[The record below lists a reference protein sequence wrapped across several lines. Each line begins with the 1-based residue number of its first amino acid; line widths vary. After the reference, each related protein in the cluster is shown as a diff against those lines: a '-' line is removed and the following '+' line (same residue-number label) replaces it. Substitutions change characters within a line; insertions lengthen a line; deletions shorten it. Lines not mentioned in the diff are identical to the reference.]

1 MCLPTS
7 ATAGPDPV
15 KTFPPPKNLETKL
28 FPFWGKLDNYI
39 PVVAARN
46 QLAWAIAGNDPE
58 KHKNTCAP
66 LSPNDPNDQTFSYWS
81 WYQFSISWIYQ
92 HIAMQCIGDS
102 LLKWD
107 VPSNF
112 ANSCFCSL
120 VSLVLISSLVR
131 WSHWSPC
138 AQKSGPGGPLDFLF
152 RTISF
157 NFLTICVWICSWL
170 RFRLALCL
178 LKKQLEIPAQ
188 WPLATQQIFSS
199 RKHIVIE
206 KLKCC

>member
-1 MCLPTS
+1 MT
-7 ATAGPDPV
+7 
-15 KTFPPPKNLETKL
+15 
-28 FPFWGKLDNYI
+28 
-39 PVVAARN
+39 
-46 QLAWAIAGNDPE
+46 Q
-58 KHKNTCAP
+58 KNTKTPVHHSA
-66 LSPNDPNDQTFSYWS
+66 LMILMIRLFHIGLDISLVFLE
-81 WYQFSISWIYQ
+81 SINTL
-92 HIAMQCIGDS
+92 QCN

-152 RTISF
+152 RTILF
-157 NFLTICVWICSWL
+157 DFLTICVWICSWL

-199 RKHIVIE
+199 RKHTVIE